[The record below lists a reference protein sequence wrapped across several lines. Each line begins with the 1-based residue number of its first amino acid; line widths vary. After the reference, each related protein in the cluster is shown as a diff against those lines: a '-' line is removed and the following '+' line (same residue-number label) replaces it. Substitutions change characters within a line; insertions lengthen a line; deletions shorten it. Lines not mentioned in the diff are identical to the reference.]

1 MFWNF
6 NSFPLVL
13 VQPETICIYYS
24 SFIVSVLSSCLSELE
39 GKYLRADE
47 CSDRERIE
55 ARIGIEVDRNFIFFS
70 RGKINQL
77 PYMFGDVVVFEN
89 PT

>member
-6 NSFPLVL
+6 NSFSLVL

-39 GKYLRADE
+39 GKYFHADE
-47 CSDRERIE
+47 CSDRERK
-55 ARIGIEVDRNFIFFS
+55 N
-70 RGKINQL
+70 N
-77 PYMFGDVVVFEN
+77 Y
-89 PT
+89 